1 MLNPGGEHIMASN
14 WRIAVRQAEEAIR
27 AGRLEE
33 AYAYVNQGEVAE
45 HQQAVQLRGRIA
57 LELIARGSR
66 RAQAFDY
73 AGAIE
78 DLNNAERFGAPPD
91 ALASARLRTAEQ
103 LAPEIKVDLE
113 AGRPERVVER
123 IEKLSREKIHGPA
136 LARMREIADA
146 WRLVLADARRGE
158 FGRGIERLE
167 RAERLAAECS
177 IAALASTR
185 NDLLKRQEASQPLIE
200 RLYRALG
207 GENWGEILAA
217 AEAVLNVVPEH
228 PAALQG
234 RTRAW
239 RRLAAIAPNH
249 ALPHAP
255 AARNRTLDLMKPAAS
270 DWKTERVPNVDRF
283 AAAESADTETTRR
296 GLGNVSRSGPRGRF
310 LLWADSIG
318 GFLVCLNDQIML
330 GRADADGRADVPLL
344 GDLSRRHASIVRD
357 GDGYVV
363 KAIEPTFVNGRRVET
378 APLRDHDIIRLG
390 STVEIEF
397 RKPSPLS
404 ATATLT
410 IVSRHRLPLAVDGI
424 VLMAETCIVGRSL
437 QAHIHASELKEPV
450 VLYRQG
456 ESLWFRAAGG
466 FEVDGAPRIGRA
478 PITLRSNV
486 LGEGFS
492 FSLEP
497 LESPQYSDV

>member
-1 MLNPGGEHIMASN
+1 MLNPSGEHMMASN

-33 AYAYVNQGEVAE
+33 AYAYVNQGEVAD

-66 RAQAFDY
+66 RAQSFDY

-91 ALASARLRTAEQ
+91 ALAAARLRTAEQ
-103 LAPEIKVDLE
+103 ISREIKVDLE

-123 IEKLSREKIHGPA
+123 IEKLSREKIHGP
-136 LARMREIADA
+136 LLVRMREIAES
-146 WRLVLADARRGE
+146 WRLALADARRGE
-158 FGRGIERLE
+158 FGRGFERLD
-167 RAERLAAECS
+167 RAERLAADCS

-185 NDLLKRQEASQPLIE
+185 TDLQKRQAASQPLIE

-217 AEAVLNVVPEH
+217 AEAVLNVVAEH

-239 RRLAAIAPNH
+239 RRLAAIAPSR

-270 DWKTERVPNVDRF
+270 ELQTEREPNLNRV
-283 AAAESADTETTRR
+283 AAEPAATEAAPR
-296 GLGNVSRSGPRGRF
+296 GLGNVLRSGPRGRF

-318 GFLVCLNDQIML
+318 GFLVCLNDEIVL

-357 GDGYVV
+357 GDGYVL

-397 RKPSPLS
+397 RRPSPLS

-437 QAHIHASELKEPV
+437 QAHIHAPELKEPV

-456 ESLWFRAAGG
+456 ESLWFRSAGG

-478 PITLRSNV
+478 PITLHSNV